1 MASIWYPAGIDALM
15 EGSVALLTDTIKVV
29 LVDTG
34 AYTYVNTHDNLDDVP
49 AGSRIA
55 TGTLAS
61 KTSTFSSN
69 VWTFD
74 AADTTLSAV
83 TGAQSEIVIV
93 YKDTGVE
100 STSRLLLKLD
110 LASAVTPNGG
120 DIVLQYNASGLGT
133 ITCTGA

>member
-1 MASIWYPAGIDALM
+1 MASIWYPAGIDGLM
-15 EGSVALLTDTIKVV
+15 EGSVALLTDTIKAV
-29 LVDTG
+29 LVDS
-34 AYTYVNTHDNLDDVP
+34 ADYTYANTHDFLDDVP
-49 AGSRIA
+49 SGARVA

-74 AADTTLSAV
+74 AADLTLSAV
-83 TGAQSEIVIV
+83 TGDQSEIVIV

-120 DIVLQYNASGLGT
+120 DIVLQWNASGLGT

>member
-34 AYTYVNTHDNLDDVP
+34 AYTYVNTHDFLDDVP
-49 AGSRIA
+49 AGARIA

-83 TGAQSEIVIV
+83 TGAESEIVII

-110 LASAVTPNGG
+110 LASPVTPNGG